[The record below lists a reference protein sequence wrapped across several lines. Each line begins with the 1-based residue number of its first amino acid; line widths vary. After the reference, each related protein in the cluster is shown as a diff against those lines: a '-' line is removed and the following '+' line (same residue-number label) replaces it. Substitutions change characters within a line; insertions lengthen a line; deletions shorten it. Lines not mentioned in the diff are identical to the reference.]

1 MLFFLRADSSLPLC
15 QGNPMPKPA
24 HLERH
29 YSQDEVADLIGV
41 HVITIKRAC
50 KRRELTF
57 YKVGRSVRIPQSA
70 IDEWLASQEVRASQA
85 NAARSPVAPR
95 P

>member
-1 MLFFLRADSSLPLC
+1 
-15 QGNPMPKPA
+15 MP
-24 HLERH
+24 HIEHH

-57 YKVGRSVRIPQSA
+57 YKIGRSVRIPQSA
-70 IDEWLASQEVRASQA
+70 IDEWLASQEVRASHGP
-85 NAARSPVAPR
+85 AARSPVPHGG
-95 P
+95 